1 MSAPIRPLPPSVVD
15 VIAAGEVVERP
26 ASVVKELVENALD
39 AGARRVAVSIED
51 GGRTLIRV
59 EDDGEGIP
67 PADLPLAF
75 EAHATSKIRGVE
87 DLDAVATYG
96 FRGEALASIGAV
108 SEASVT
114 SRVRGAADGFRVEDR
129 RGEVSAPAPAA
140 HPEGT
145 TVEVR
150 ALFAALP
157 ARRKFLR
164 APGTEAARAT
174 EAVVRFLLGRP
185 DVAFTLS
192 VDGRTVL
199 RAPAGEPPR
208 ERAARALG
216 ADRAEALL
224 PVSRREG
231 GIAVE
236 GFIAP
241 PSAAEKGRPPQF
253 LFVNGRSV
261 NDRTILHAV
270 RHALEGLVTVHRQP
284 ALVLAVTLPPGEVDV
299 NVHPAKS
306 EVRFRRPSAVHAAVE
321 AAVREA
327 VLAGEGAPGIPVE
340 ALRGRDGIRDALDA
354 YLGGAGAAAMRASTL
369 EFPPP
374 GLPFAP
380 GAERTAFSP
389 GTAAAPPPPAGARPP
404 LRVLQVRN
412 SFLVVEA
419 EDGIAVVDQHALH
432 ERVLL
437 ERLRAR
443 ARAGGAE
450 TQRLLVPEVLEV
462 GPADAARVEEAAPLL
477 AKAGLLLERF
487 GPGAVAVQGVPRAL
501 AARPVRA
508 VAAAAL
514 RRLREERDASRGEA
528 LLEGVLESMACHGAV
543 RAGDPLTEE
552 EARALLEEGR
562 SLDTGGHCAHGR
574 PTELRISFDDLE
586 KRFRRKGL

>member
-1 MSAPIRPLPPSVVD
+1 MVD

-39 AGARRVAVSIED
+39 AGARRVAVTLED

-59 EDDGEGIP
+59 EDDGEGIDP
-67 PADLPLAF
+67 SDLPAAF
-75 EAHATSKIRGVE
+75 AAHATSKIRGVE
-87 DLDAVATYG
+87 DLEAVATYG

-108 SEASVT
+108 SEASIT
-114 SRVRGAADGFRVEDR
+114 SRVRGSADAFRVENR

-164 APGTEAARAT
+164 TPGTESSRAT

-185 DVAFTLS
+185 DAAFTMV
-192 VDGRTVL
+192 VDGRTVI
-199 RAPAGEPPR
+199 RAPAGEAAKD
-208 ERAARALG
+208 RAARALG
-216 ADRAEALL
+216 AERGEALL
-224 PVSRREG
+224 PVSHREG
-231 GIAVE
+231 GGAVE

-241 PSAAEKGRPPQF
+241 PHAAEKGRPPQF

-261 NDRTILHAV
+261 TDRTVGHAV
-270 RHALEGLVTVHRQP
+270 HHALEGLVTVHRQP
-284 ALVLAVTLPPGEVDV
+284 AWVLAVTLPPGEVDV

-306 EVRFRRPSAVHAAVE
+306 EVRFRRPSAVHGAVA

-327 VLAGEGAPGIPVE
+327 VLAGEGAPGIPAE
-340 ALRGRDGIRDALDA
+340 ALRGKDGIRDALDA
-354 YLGGAGAAAMRASTL
+354 YLGGVGAEAARQATL
-369 EFPPP
+369 EFPAAGREGFSAPP
-374 GLPFAP
+374 S
-380 GAERTAFSP
+380 T
-389 GTAAAPPPPAGARPP
+389 GTPPPTMTGAAAP
-404 LRVLQVRN
+404 LRILQVRN
-412 SFLVVEA
+412 SFLVL
-419 EDGIAVVDQHALH
+419 EDGEGIAVVDQHALH

-443 ARAGGAE
+443 VKAGGTE
-450 TQRLLVPEVLEV
+450 IQRLLVPEVLEV

-477 AKAGLLLERF
+477 AKAGLLMERF

-501 AARPVRA
+501 SHRPVRA
-508 VAAAAL
+508 VAEAAL
-514 RRLREERDASRGEA
+514 RRLREEKDPSRGEA
-528 LLEGVLESMACHGAV
+528 LLHGLLESMACHAAV
-543 RAGDPLTEE
+543 RAGDPLSET

-562 SLDTGGHCAHGR
+562 ALPTGGHCAHGR